1 MLNTKDVLLLGI
13 REPMLKKPKF
23 LETGKFIKASKT
35 EGRIDRLRL
44 PVPASCSVCLL
55 AGWRTARAVHFTR
68 DLVLIYIR
76 GANRTECL
84 RTRNLR
90 NRRRTRRIRSPKR
103 DMSIPDRIVDPQV
116 PASPSYHLWR
126 GNIVRARRKGEK
138 NRRIRGFRIRDFC
151 SSLWNKQWRSFIF
164 FQATGFNSQGIMNN
178 KQIW

>member
-1 MLNTKDVLLLGI
+1 
-13 REPMLKKPKF
+13 MLKKPKIKV
-23 LETGKFIKASKT
+23 LRNGKIHKGFKNWGK
-35 EGRIDRLRL
+35 DRQVALTSACI
-44 PVPASCSVCLL
+44 VFSDLL

-68 DLVLIYIR
+68 DLVLTYIR
-76 GANRTECL
+76 GANRAECL

-90 NRRRTRRIRSPKR
+90 NRRRTRRIRSLR
-103 DMSIPDRIVDPQV
+103 RNMSIPDRIVDPQV

-138 NRRIRGFRIRDFC
+138 NRRIRGFRIRDSC
-151 SSLWNKQWRSFIF
+151 SSLWNKQWRRFIF